1 MTLPTPSLLVVDD
14 RAENR
19 TALRALLEAGG
30 DYEVVLASSGEQALA
45 ALLRHDVAV
54 ILMDVAMPG
63 LDGFETA
70 RIIRGREKT
79 RKIPIIFVTAMMSD
93 AAHRFEGYEAGAVDY
108 LTKPIDAHAL
118 RAKVAVFTALWRQA
132 RELEEALEALR
143 QSELRER
150 AYMEALYDVTFEQ
163 APIGIGHA
171 SLSRTWLR
179 VNPHLARTFGRPCEE
194 MIGAAIDDFVHPD
207 DRGRLDRDL
216 GGVAGGEELTHKA
229 EYRFVGA
236 AGREIWIA
244 LSISVIRDL
253 GGHAIHLTLVEDV
266 TREKEL
272 ANALE
277 ASERRFARLR
287 DVGLLGIFEEGEGGV
302 IVDANDAFLRVVGY
316 TRDDLA
322 GGLLTARGIHA
333 DPKRLARAREELRA
347 HGVCPTYEA
356 DLVRKDGGRATV
368 LAGAVAAPEVT
379 GFVLDVTSLRDAER
393 ERSRAFD
400 ELRVSLQARD
410 DFLRIAGHELRN
422 PLTPLLVQIGTL
434 RKMAADATEPI
445 PPSTLRRPLELAER
459 STLRIGRLIDELLD
473 VSRVTVGRLSLE
485 LEDADLAQLVHD
497 AVERKRPELERAGCE
512 LTLEVR
518 GKASGVMDRTRIEQ
532 VLENLLTNALK
543 YGAGKP
549 VELEVEGG
557 EELRVSV
564 IDHGIGIPPA
574 DQARIFE
581 RFERLVSIRHYGGF
595 GLGLWI
601 SRQIVEAHGGRIE
614 VSSEPGRGSR
624 FTLCLPRVA
633 TPTGP
638 AVRAMRAEAAEEE
651 HASPG

>member
-1 MTLPTPSLLVVDD
+1 MSTGRPALLVVDD
-14 RAENR
+14 RVENR
-19 TALRALLEAGG
+19 TALRALLEEGG
-30 DYEVVLASSGEQALA
+30 GYEVVLAASGDEALA
-45 ALLRHDVAV
+45 ALLRHDVAI

-70 RIIRGREKT
+70 RIIRAREKT
-79 RKIPIIFVTAMMSD
+79 RRIPIIFVTAMMAD

-108 LTKPIDAHAL
+108 LTKPVDAHAL

-132 RELEEALEALR
+132 RELEQALEALR
-143 QSELRER
+143 ESEQRER

-171 SLSRTWLR
+171 ALDRTWLR
-179 VNPHLARTFGRPCEE
+179 VNPHLAKTFGRAREE
-194 MIGAAIDDFVHPD
+194 MIGAAIDDLVHPD
-207 DRGRLDRDL
+207 DRSKLDRDL
-216 GGVAGGEELTHKA
+216 DDVAQGAEPTHEA

-236 AGREIWIA
+236 GGRVIWIA
-244 LSISVIRDL
+244 LTISVIRDL
-253 GGHAIHLTLVEDV
+253 AGHAIHLTLVEDV

-272 ANALE
+272 AIALE
-277 ASERRFARLR
+277 ASEQRFARLR

-316 TRDDLA
+316 SREDMHA
-322 GGLLTARGIHA
+322 GLLTTRGIHA
-333 DPKRLARAREELRA
+333 DPKKLARSREELRA

-368 LAGAVAAPEVT
+368 LAGAVAAPEIT

-400 ELRVSLQARD
+400 ELRESLQARD
-410 DFLRIAGHELRN
+410 DFLRIAGHELRS

-434 RKMAADATEPI
+434 RKMATDATEPI
-445 PPSTLRRPLELAER
+445 PPAVLRRPLELAER

-473 VSRVTVGRLSLE
+473 ISRVTVGRLQLE
-485 LEDADLAQLVHD
+485 LEEADLAQLVHD
-497 AVERKRPELERAGCE
+497 AVERKRPELERARCE
-512 LTLEVR
+512 LALDIR
-518 GKASGVMDRTRIEQ
+518 GQAPGVMDRTRIEQ
-532 VLENLLTNALK
+532 VVENLLTNALK

-549 VELEVEGG
+549 IELVVEGG

-564 IDHGIGIPPA
+564 TDHGIGIPPA

-614 VSSEPGRGSR
+614 VVSEPGRGSR

-638 AVRAMRAEAAEEE
+638 AVRAMRADASEEE
-651 HASPG
+651 RATP